1 MTQQSENMIERNII
15 PAGASV
21 SAGLTASLID
31 FATARGA
38 NRADLLARSGL
49 DAAALADMDGR
60 VELAAYLSVM
70 TAARQATGDPALA
83 LHWAEEIGMAEVSLV
98 GLIMES
104 SATMG
109 DAFLQMQRYGRLAM
123 EIHVPDSG
131 PRYELVQRG
140 GELLMIEHPLPW
152 GHIPVLTECAFVRL
166 VCGPRRFLK
175 QPHVLAVHL
184 SYDPPAYVCEYERIF
199 QCPVHFNSGCNAMT
213 LHPDIVGW
221 RVAQYPRYVFG
232 VLAAKADHLLGQL
245 DASKSARGQ
254 VEAVLLPVLHEGKA
268 SAEWVAAQ
276 MGVSRQTLFRRLQRE
291 GVTFSNVLSDLRR
304 RLAIGY
310 LQGRKAS
317 VNETAY
323 LVGFSDPAAFSRA
336 FKRWTGMSPKAFQLE
351 AGGAR
356 APGDA
361 VANR

>member
-1 MTQQSENMIERNII
+1 MMRQSENMTDRNIL
-15 PAGASV
+15 PDGASV

-31 FATARGA
+31 FATGRGA
-38 NRADLLARSGL
+38 NRADLMARAGL
-49 DAAALADMDGR
+49 DTAALANMDGR
-60 VELAAYLSVM
+60 VDLGAYLSVM
-70 TAARQATGDPALA
+70 KAARETTGDPALA

-98 GLIMES
+98 GLIMEA

-123 EIHVPDSG
+123 EIHVPGSE
-131 PRYELVQRG
+131 PRYELVRNG

-152 GHIPVLTECAFVRL
+152 GCVPALTECAFVRL

-184 SYDPPAYVCEYERIF
+184 AYEPTSYRSEYERIF
-199 QCPVHFNSGCNAMT
+199 QCPVHFKSGYNALT
-213 LHPDIVGW
+213 LHPDSVGW

-232 VLAAKADHLLGQL
+232 VLAAKADRLLDQL
-245 DASKSARGQ
+245 DATKTARGQ
-254 VEAVLLPVLHEGKA
+254 VEAILLPVLHEGKA
-268 SAEWVAAQ
+268 TAQQVAAQ
-276 MGVSRQTLFRRLQRE
+276 MGISRQTLFRRLHSE
-291 GVTFSNVLSDLRR
+291 GLTFNGVLSGLRQQ
-304 RLAIGY
+304 LAIGY

-336 FKRWTGMSPKAFQLE
+336 FKRWTGMSPKAFQLLADE
-351 AGGAR
+351 AGATGESVKN
-356 APGDA
+356 P
-361 VANR
+361 